1 MAEERDLKP
10 GEMIYLGLS
19 SKKKPSYGG
28 SKNWIIIQDSD
39 TPKKIFTKTKEDL
52 NIKITPFLKKIKA
65 MKKNAK

>member
-28 SKNWIIIQDSD
+28 SKNWIIIRVSYKK
-39 TPKKIFTKTKEDL
+39 PKMFFLHKGKRIFNWK
-52 NIKITPFLKKIKA
+52 NNFFLKK
-65 MKKNAK
+65 NEDYE